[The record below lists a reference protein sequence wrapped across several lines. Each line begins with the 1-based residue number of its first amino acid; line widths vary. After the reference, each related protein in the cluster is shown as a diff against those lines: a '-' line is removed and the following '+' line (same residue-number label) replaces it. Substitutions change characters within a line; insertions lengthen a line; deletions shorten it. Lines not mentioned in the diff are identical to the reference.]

1 MVRRVLAGFVL
12 ASLSAAA
19 LASGQEAPAPRDIE
33 IAAPDGVKL
42 KATYY
47 AAARPGPVVL
57 LLHMCNT
64 DRKSWEPL
72 GPQLAAAGLHALALD
87 YRGYGESGGERFT
100 DDAQKQQRVV
110 TEKWPGDVD
119 AALAWLGAQPGV
131 DKSRLGAAGGSCG
144 VNQAVQ
150 VARRHPEA
158 ARALVLLAGGTDGA
172 GVKFLRANSWL
183 PVFAAAAEDDQYGAD
198 FVPSMKWLTD
208 LSGNP
213 RNRFVGFPD
222 GRHGTEIFGPHPEL
236 PRQIVEWSV
245 DTLVKAPADPRAPV
259 AAPQSAAARFWA
271 AMEEPG
277 GISRAVEIYREA
289 RKRDPKAYLFPEA
302 FVNQMAY
309 ERMGASN
316 AKEAIDLCR
325 LNTEAYPA
333 SANAFDS
340 LADAY
345 LADGQ
350 NEPAMQAAHVAIE
363 MLPAD
368 KSSEDFKARVRQ
380 SAERKLKLPA
390 EKTQKKP

>member
-1 MVRRVLAGFVL
+1 MVCRVLAGLVL

-19 LASGQEAPAPRDIE
+19 LASGQEAAGPRDIE

-47 AAARPGPVVL
+47 AAARPGPAVL

-110 TEKWPGDVD
+110 NEKWPGDVD

-144 VNQAVQ
+144 ANQAVQ

-158 ARALVLLAGGTDGA
+158 ARALVLLAGGTNGA
-172 GVKFLRANSWL
+172 GVQFLRSNPWL
-183 PVFAAAAEDDQYGAD
+183 PVFAAAAADDQYGGD
-198 FVPSMKWLTD
+198 FVPMMKWLTE

-213 RNRFVGFPD
+213 RNRFVGFAD

-245 DTLVKAPADPRAPV
+245 DTLVKAPADPKASV
-259 AAPQSAAARFWA
+259 AAPQSPVARFWA
-271 AMEEPG
+271 ALEVPG
-277 GISRAVEIYREA
+277 GTSRAVEIFREA
-289 RKRDPKAYLFPEA
+289 RKSDPKAYLFPEA

-309 ERMGASN
+309 ERIAAGETKDAV
-316 AKEAIDLCR
+316 ALCR

-333 SANAFDS
+333 SANAYDS

-345 LADGQ
+345 AADGQ
-350 NEPAMQAAHVAIE
+350 NEAAMQAAHVAIE
-363 MLPAD
+363 LLPAD
-368 KSSEDFKARVRQ
+368 KSAEDFKARVKE

-390 EKTQKKP
+390 EKTLKKP